1 MNQYDKDVALNAV
14 LYVVKHN
21 GGSLDMHALFKTL
34 YFTDMEHLSKYG
46 RSVTGDTYI
55 AMQFGPMPSMTYDI
69 FKAVRGDSFFSY
81 ASEEFKKYFHFVNK
95 FVLAA
100 DKDYDP
106 NQLSESDIECLNH
119 AIKKC
124 EGLSFGELT
133 NMSHGLAWQNTQRG
147 KEISIKD
154 MLRET
159 GDTEEYAEYVAN
171 KITLESSFC

>member
-14 LYVVKHN
+14 LYVAQHA
-21 GGSLDMHALFKTL
+21 GGFLDMHALFKTL
-34 YFTDMEHLSKYG
+34 YFADMDHLSKYG

-55 AMQFGPMPSMTYDI
+55 AMQFGPVPSMTYDI

-100 DKDYDP
+100 DKDFDP
-106 NQLSESDIECLNH
+106 DQLSESDVECLDH

-133 NMSHGLAWQNTQRG
+133 NMSHGPAWQHTQMDR
-147 KEISIKD
+147 EISVKD
-154 MLRET
+154 MLREA

-171 KITLESSFC
+171 KLTLESSFC

>member
-14 LYVVKHN
+14 LYVAQHH

-34 YFTDMEHLSKYG
+34 YFADMEHLSRYG

-55 AMQFGPMPSMTYDI
+55 AMQFGPVPSMTYDI

-100 DKDYDP
+100 DKDFDP
-106 NQLSESDIECLNH
+106 DQLSESDIECLDH
-119 AIKKC
+119 AIKRC

-133 NMSHGLAWQNTQRG
+133 NMSHGPAWQNTQRDR
-147 KEISIKD
+147 EISVKD

-171 KITLESSFC
+171 KLTLESSFC